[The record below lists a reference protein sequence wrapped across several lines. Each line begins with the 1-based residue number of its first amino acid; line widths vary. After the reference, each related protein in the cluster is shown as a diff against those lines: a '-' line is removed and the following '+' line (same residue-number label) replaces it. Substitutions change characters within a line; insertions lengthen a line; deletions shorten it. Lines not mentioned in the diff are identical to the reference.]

1 MRCRGEMIRPGSAH
15 KHDSGERD
23 NKISS
28 FPRIALR
35 IPEGRR
41 ESRVMAPS
49 LDPRLRGGDKLSW
62 I

>member
-28 FPRIALR
+28 FPR
-35 IPEGRR
+35 RR
-41 ESRVMAPS
+41 ESRMMAPS
-49 LDPRLRGGDKLSW
+49 LDPRLPSGMRSAIRGGDKLSW